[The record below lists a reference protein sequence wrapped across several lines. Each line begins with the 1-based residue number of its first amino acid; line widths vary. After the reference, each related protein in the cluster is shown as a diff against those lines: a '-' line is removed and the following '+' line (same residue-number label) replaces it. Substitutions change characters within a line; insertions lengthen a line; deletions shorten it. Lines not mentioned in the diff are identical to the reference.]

1 MKNEDIMKEIVNFS
15 EKNFVTFSDKIIE
28 EIKKELEKVKLQMM
42 GSNGIK
48 KEEKE
53 RAKEA
58 KAAKRKN
65 NKF

>member
-53 RAKEA
+53 RAKEE

>member
-42 GSNGIK
+42 ESNGFK

-53 RAKEA
+53 RAKEE

>member
-42 GSNGIK
+42 ESNGIK

-53 RAKEA
+53 RAKEE
-58 KAAKRKN
+58 KTAKRKN